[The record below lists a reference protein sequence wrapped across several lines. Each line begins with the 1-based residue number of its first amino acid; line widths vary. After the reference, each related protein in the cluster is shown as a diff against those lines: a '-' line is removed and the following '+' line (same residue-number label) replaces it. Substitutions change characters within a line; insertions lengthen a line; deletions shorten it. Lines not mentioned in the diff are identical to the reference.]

1 MSTATKQLVLDIET
15 NSVHSTIWLC
25 VTQDVETQEILCHT
39 DPSTL
44 APLVKEYDQ
53 IIGHNLIGFDAPVLR
68 KVWNIGIQKS
78 KAVDTL
84 ILSRLLNPQVDG
96 GHSLKAWGQRLGDQK
111 IEFNFE
117 DFDNGLT
124 DEMREYCIQD
134 VKLTRTLYRYLLQGF
149 KEWRDA
155 SQSILLE
162 HDIAVICKRQEDN
175 GFKLDVSNAETLRA
189 ELSDR
194 MGVIEDEVQS
204 VFPPIVEERWSEKT
218 GKRLKDKVT
227 IFNLASRKQIS
238 ERLMTLGWKPTK
250 HTEKGQ
256 PIVDEGTL
264 KGIDIPEAQLIAEYL
279 MLQKR
284 VGLIDSWLKHVD
296 KTDNRVHGGIITNG
310 AVTGR
315 MTHRNP
321 NLGQVPSVNSPYGA
335 ECRKLFTVDDGNVLV
350 GTDLAGIELRCLAHY
365 MQDEEWQEELLNGD
379 IHQKNAD
386 AAGIT
391 RPQAKTLIYAT
402 LYGAGPS
409 KVGSIV
415 GGGAKEGNE
424 ILYRFY
430 SNTPKLR
437 ILMEKVAK
445 VAAKGYVPGL
455 DGRRILVRSEHAAL
469 NSLLQGCGAIIAKQ
483 WCIEAHKTF
492 KKQGLP
498 VQQVAFVHDEI
509 QIETAERHGEDVAQI
524 MCDAASQAGITL
536 GFRCPVDAESKI
548 GKNWFDTH

>member
-1 MSTATKQLVLDIET
+1 LDIET
-15 NSVHSTIWLC
+15 NSQHNTIWLA
-25 VTQDVETQEILCHT
+25 VTQDVDTGEVVCHT
-39 DPSTL
+39 DASTL
-44 APLVKEYDQ
+44 EPLVKEYDV

-68 KVWNIGIQKS
+68 RVWNISIRKS
-78 KAVDTL
+78 QATDTL
-84 ILSRLLNPQVDG
+84 LLSRLLNPQLDG
-96 GHSLKAWGQRLGDQK
+96 GHSLKAWGKRLDNNK
-111 IEFNFE
+111 IDFEFT
-117 DFDNGLT
+117 DFDGGLT
-124 DEMREYCIQD
+124 DEMQEYCIQD
-134 VKLTRTLYRYLLQGF
+134 VKLTTHLYHHLMSELG
-149 KEWRDA
+149 KWTDA
-155 SQSILLE
+155 TQSILLE
-162 HDIAVICKRQEDN
+162 RDIAVLCRQQEIN
-175 GFKLDVSNAETLRA
+175 GFKLDVPKAQVLRA
-189 ELSDR
+189 TLSDR
-194 MGVIEDEVQS
+194 MSAIEDEVQA

-218 GKRLKDKVT
+218 GKQLKDKVT
-227 IFNLASRKQIS
+227 VFNLASRKQIG
-238 ERLMTLGWKPTK
+238 ERLSALGWKPTK
-250 HTEKGQ
+250 LTEKGQ

-264 KGIDIPEAQLIAEYL
+264 EGIDIPEAQLIAEYL

-284 VGLIDSWLKHVD
+284 VGMIDSWLKYVD
-296 KTDNRVHGGIITNG
+296 EKTERVHGGIITNG

-321 NLGQVPSVNSPYGA
+321 NMGQVPSVNKPYGQ
-335 ECRKLFTVDDGNVLV
+335 EIRSLWTVDDGNVLV
-350 GTDLAGIELRCLAHY
+350 GTDLSGIELRCLAHY
-365 MQDEEWQEELLNGD
+365 MQDPEWQEELLNGD

-424 ILYRFY
+424 ILHRFY

-437 ILMEKVAK
+437 LLMEKVAK
-445 VAAKGYVPGL
+445 VASKGYVPGL

-483 WCIEAHKTF
+483 WCVEAHKTLRQ
-492 KKQGLP
+492 QGLL
-498 VQQVAFVHDEI
+498 VRQVAFVHDEI
-509 QIETAERHGEDVAQI
+509 QVEAEEKDGEQVAQI

-536 GFRCPVDAESKI
+536 GFRCPVDAEAKI

>member
-1 MSTATKQLVLDIET
+1 MKQLIVDIET
-15 NSVHSTIWLC
+15 NSKHSWIWIA
-25 VTQDVETQEILCHT
+25 VTQDVKTGVVECHT

-68 KVWNIGIQKS
+68 KVWNIGIPKS

-84 ILSRLLNPQVDG
+84 ILSRLLNPQVEG
-96 GHSLKAWGQRLGDQK
+96 GHSLKAWGQRLGNQK
-111 IEFNFE
+111 IDFAFE
-117 DFDNGLT
+117 DFDSGLT
-124 DEMREYCIQD
+124 EEMQMYCIQD
-134 VKLTRTLYRYLLQGF
+134 VKLTRDLYTHLMHGF
-149 KEWRDA
+149 KDWKDA

-162 HDIAVICKRQEDN
+162 HEIAVICKRQEDN
-175 GFKLDVSNAETLRA
+175 GFKLDVGDAETLRA
-189 ELSDR
+189 KLSDR

-296 KTDNRVHGGIITNG
+296 RTDNRIHGGIITNG

-321 NLGQVPSVNSPYGA
+321 NLGQVPSVNSPYGND
-335 ECRKLFTVDDGNVLV
+335 CRKLFTVDDGNVLV

-365 MQDEEWQEELLNGD
+365 MQDKEWTEELLNGD
-379 IHQKNAD
+379 IHQKNAE

-409 KVGSIV
+409 KIGSIV
-415 GGGAKEGNE
+415 GGGASEGQE
-424 ILYRFY
+424 VLQRFY
-430 SNTPKLR
+430 SNTPALSR
-437 ILMEKVAK
+437 LMEKVKK
-445 VAAKGYVPGL
+445 VASKGYVPGL
-455 DGRRILVRSEHAAL
+455 DGRRIIVRSEHAAL

-492 KKQGLP
+492 KRLSLL
-498 VQQVAFVHDEI
+498 VRQVAFVHDEI
-509 QIETAERHGEDVAQI
+509 QIETAEINGEEVAQI
-524 MCDAASQAGITL
+524 MCDAASRAGTTL

-548 GKNWFDTH
+548 GKNWFATH

>member
-1 MSTATKQLVLDIET
+1 M
-15 NSVHSTIWLC
+15 
-25 VTQDVETQEILCHT
+25 
-39 DPSTL
+39 
-44 APLVKEYDQ
+44 
-53 IIGHNLIGFDAPVLR
+53 
-68 KVWNIGIQKS
+68 
-78 KAVDTL
+78 
-84 ILSRLLNPQVDG
+84 NPQLDG
-96 GHSLKAWGQRLGDQK
+96 GHSLKAWGQRLGNAK
-111 IEFNFE
+111 IAFQFE
-117 DFDNGLT
+117 DFDSGLT
-124 DEMREYCIQD
+124 EEMRLYCIQD
-134 VKLTRTLYRYLLQGF
+134 VKLTCDLYKHLMHSLGQW
-149 KEWRDA
+149 KDS

-162 HDIAVICKRQEDN
+162 HDIAVICRQQEEN
-175 GFKLDVSNAETLRA
+175 GFKLDIPEASILQAKLA
-189 ELSDR
+189 DR
-194 MGVIEDEVQS
+194 MGVIEDQVQS

-227 IFNLASRKQIS
+227 IFNLASRKQIG
-238 ERLMTLGWKPTK
+238 ERLMGLGWKPTK

-264 KGIDIPEAQLIAEYL
+264 ESVDIPEAQLIAEYL

-284 VGLIDSWLKHVD
+284 VAMIDSWLKHVKED
-296 KTDNRVHGGIITNG
+296 GRVHGGIITNG

-321 NLGQVPSVNSPYGA
+321 NMGQVPSVNKPYGQ
-335 ECRKLFTVDDGNVLV
+335 EIRSLWTVDDGNVLV

-365 MQDEEWQEELLNGD
+365 MQDDEWTEELLNGD

-402 LYGAGPS
+402 LYGAGAS
-409 KVGSIV
+409 KIGSIV
-415 GGGAKEGNE
+415 GGSAKDGQE
-424 ILYRFY
+424 ILSRFY
-430 SNTPKLR
+430 ANTPALSR
-437 ILMEKVAK
+437 LMERVKKLAE
-445 VAAKGYVPGL
+445 KGYVPGL

-483 WCIEAHKTF
+483 WCVEAHKTF
-492 KKQGLP
+492 KKQQIS
-498 VQQVAFVHDEI
+498 VKQVAVVHDEI
-509 QIETAERHGEDVAQI
+509 QIETAERYGEDVAQI